1 MAVAEILARQRARDV
16 AADRHQTGVQFLLF
30 LGLEPLP
37 SGCARV
43 RPAVAL
49 FLDAHDVAGA
59 AQRDQQVC
67 PVLGR
72 EERAQG
78 LDPGEQA
85 DQIVLFAGREYGAD
99 QVVAHAAVLQ
109 VHLEPVGEEAQQ
121 LSAHRIGVDLGQQI
135 AVAGKGLRE
144 GGPQRQPQ
152 PVFQDQPDGAE
163 RGAAQRER
171 IL

>member
-1 MAVAEILARQRARDV
+1 MSPPTVIRRKYSS
-16 AADRHQTGVQFLLF
+16 LLF

-37 SGCARV
+37 VRLSRV
-43 RPAVAL
+43 GAAVAL
-49 FLDAHDVAGA
+49 LLDAHDVAGA
-59 AQRDQQVC
+59 AQCDKQIC

-85 DQIVLFAGREYGAD
+85 DQIVLLAGGEYGAD
-99 QVVAHAAVLQ
+99 QVVAHAGVLQ

-152 PVFQDQPDGAE
+152 PVLQDQPDGAE
-163 RGAAQRER
+163 RGAAQGER
-171 IL
+171 VL